1 MTKSFWLSWT
11 FFKSTCRLFSVR
23 HPFSYFQWYGL
34 LFSSDFHLK
43 TLQAFNRNYFMLFL
57 GYSSCNERFSHMI
70 SEEFLPSLPTNFL
83 LIRAEYSHFFLSEL
97 SISQFF
103 FSWSAAPSL
112 LVQAMRVF
120 WFDLASKIPITEI
133 QPHFHLHKKN
143 VPTGSLVLSL
153 SLSLQPAPFHSF
165 DLYTWYATGF
175 LWLIKSQLA
184 WHSTCSH
191 EILFLW

>member
-23 HPFSYFQWYGL
+23 HPFSY

-133 QPHFHLHKKN
+133 QPHFHLHKKKC
-143 VPTGSLVLSL
+143 PHWISSALSL
-153 SLSLQPAPFHSF
+153 SLSSP
-165 DLYTWYATGF
+165 
-175 LWLIKSQLA
+175 
-184 WHSTCSH
+184 ST
-191 EILFLW
+191 FP